1 VIEGYDIHHYILSIG
16 IWFTI
21 PMNVNLIARKAPK
34 AKVGEEASVVELERK
49 KITDEARFINRI
61 THRSVGA
68 GINEIFVESDELEAV
83 KNLGNLVKI
92 VYSEEVLILK
102 TRRNE
107 L

>member
-1 VIEGYDIHHYILSIG
+1 M
-16 IWFTI
+16 F
-21 PMNVNLIARKAPK
+21 
-34 AKVGEEASVVELERK
+34 VVDNSESND
-49 KITDEARFINRI
+49 ITDANKTEKEKAIEFLEKRGFKSEQLDEGFEIRI
-61 THRSVGA
+61 TRRSVGA

-107 L
+107 M